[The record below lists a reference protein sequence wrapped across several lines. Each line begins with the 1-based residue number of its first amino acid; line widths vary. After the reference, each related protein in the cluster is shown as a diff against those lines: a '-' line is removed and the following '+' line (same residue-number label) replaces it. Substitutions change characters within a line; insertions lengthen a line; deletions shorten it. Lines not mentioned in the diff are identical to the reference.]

1 MEQGQPIQVET
12 VISICLEQLAEL
24 AWVKLGLVPD
34 PIAKTIA
41 KDLAQA
47 KLAIDAV
54 AALGGA
60 IEGQLDDNDRR
71 KVQGLIRDLRMNY
84 VEKSKEGT

>member
-41 KDLAQA
+41 KDLSQA
-47 KLAIDAV
+47 RLAIDAV